1 MGTGKKRADTAKTIG
16 RDTEEKVERT
26 WKKSKSLNGLER
38 QIIFNM
44 YVIGVQ

>member
-1 MGTGKKRADTAKTIG
+1 MGAGKKTADIAKTMD
-16 RDTEEKVERT
+16 RDMEEKVERT

-44 YVIGVQ
+44 CVVGVQ